1 MARRL
6 SPIDI
11 QHAEFTRSL
20 NGFDRKEVRAFL
32 ERISVEVE
40 GSLRELQALQ
50 QKLTE
55 AQARMTELKAAEAEL
70 QRAVVAAERISSDMK
85 ENARREALLLLEEA
99 ERERSE
105 RLRQGD
111 QALQRSQ
118 AELARL
124 QHERSLFKEQFR
136 GLLQAYLAS
145 LDTVPPATPGAQ
157 QAPRSQAAS
166 GALLDDTTL
175 P

>member
-32 ERISVEVE
+32 ERIALEVE
-40 GSLRELQALQ
+40 GHLREVQALQ
-50 QKLTE
+50 QELADT
-55 AQARMTELKAAEAEL
+55 QARMTELKAAEAEL
-70 QRAVVAAERISSDMK
+70 QRAVVAAERISTDMK
-85 ENARREALLLLEEA
+85 ENARREAALLLEEA
-99 ERERSE
+99 ERERQE
-105 RLRQGD
+105 RRRQGD
-111 QALQRSQ
+111 AALQRSQ

-124 QHERSLFKEQFR
+124 QHERTLFKEQFR
-136 GLLQAYLAS
+136 GLLHAYLSS
-145 LDTVPPATPGAQ
+145 LEGVAAEHTLPPGT
-157 QAPRSQAAS
+157 AAS
-166 GALLDDTTL
+166 GALLDDTIE